1 MRLKF
6 WHQYRSIITLFK
18 IFISILFIAF
28 DDMKSAPFVD
38 EIHRAVEYLK
48 LATRN
53 ATDVCDG
60 KNRSAVYTW
69 CSFRSSK
76 LISTCLCYRE
86 INPKPL
92 RFPCLLKINNAE
104 MFSYHWNFSWS
115 CFHFFALLRNSQ
127 FLLHCFPYE
136 IQARQGN
143 RTHHPSVH
151 PHSLYFVAKLT

>member
-86 INPKPL
+86 VNPKPL

-104 MFSYHWNFSWS
+104 MFSCHWMTFPGRV
-115 CFHFFALLRNSQ
+115 FT
-127 FLLHCFPYE
+127 FLLFYE
-136 IQARQGN
+136 ILNFFFTVFLMR
-143 RTHHPSVH
+143 
-151 PHSLYFVAKLT
+151 FKLVRVTELAIRVFILIHCILSQN